1 MFALTAAGSVE
12 KDQKTGVERV
22 RRTKALKVETKQR
35 RSADALEGKHE
46 GLERD
51 TDREGWR
58 GDRDNDKLGSN
69 IQNRSK

>member
-51 TDREGWR
+51 TDREGW
-58 GDRDNDKLGSN
+58 
-69 IQNRSK
+69 